1 MPWAAVAWWLGLG
14 FSGRPVK
21 GGGGGAGAGD
31 AAARRGEEAAAAR
44 KARGSGWGEAAA
56 AAGAGG
62 DVAGGRCGG
71 GDDMSVK
78 WPPRVGPLS
87 LMDLNRIRRACCW
100 RGAEGAP
107 RAGGFAKSRQIR
119 GARPRCGFAVAAL
132 SESLRPKS

>member
-21 GGGGGAGAGD
+21 GGAAVPAPGTRGAA
-31 AAARRGEEAAAAR
+31 GEEAAAAR
-44 KARGSGWGEAAA
+44 KARGAAGGGAA

-62 DVAGGRCGG
+62 DVAGGRCDG

-132 SESLRPKS
+132 SESLRLK